1 MVVVGYSGC
10 EGEKE
15 KRKGLVSE
23 LKCNVEGRKINACM
37 LLFALDA

>member
-10 EGEKE
+10 EG

-23 LKCNVEGRKINACM
+23 FKCNAEGRKINACM

>member
-1 MVVVGYSGC
+1 MVVVGYSG
-10 EGEKE
+10 EKG

-23 LKCNVEGRKINACM
+23 LKCNVEGRKINACL